1 MPHRPDALRLLTGLL
16 PLDRVGPVLRRAARQ
31 AVAAGDAARQL
42 RVARAVAGELVRRG
56 DLIQVAIDG
65 VPDDGALYALRGST
79 RLLDLAALSPHARTP
94 LPAPEPLPATPV
106 PVPAPGPRPAPVAGP
121 GAHDGLPALLLAME
135 QAQALAMGEARGA
148 HRQSVLEGILSLLA
162 RALPQR
168 RLAALL
174 AGEVDPALVPRR
186 VAPLATGPGTP
197 FWAAHR
203 PAGGSIWFN
212 SVAELPSPLRRALAG
227 TGDRD
232 FPGAAAVPLLA
243 PPGEGERVEEA
254 GLLLVS
260 ASHAV
265 SRPRLLRDARLIS
278 HFVTTRWRQHL
289 EMSQLVHSDS
299 LTGVHNRAYF
309 DEQLALEVERARR
322 RESPL
327 ALVLADIDHFKRVN
341 DTWGHPVGDGVLRTV
356 ARELLGGLRRIDL
369 VCRIGGEEFA
379 LILPDTQPAA
389 ALEVCQR
396 LLERIDR
403 MRFNFPGAPSPQAV
417 TLSYGG
423 VTFPE
428 GGTDPAELYRKADGM
443 LYLSKRGGR
452 NRCTF
457 WNPRGEPHLLVPPA
471 APAD

>member
-1 MPHRPDALRLLTGLL
+1 MPQRPDALRLLAGLL
-16 PLDRVGPVLRRAARQ
+16 PLDSVGPVLRRAARQ
-31 AVAAGDAARQL
+31 AVASGDVARQL

-56 DLIQVAIDG
+56 DLMQVAIDG
-65 VPDDGALYALRGST
+65 SREPGALFALRGSA
-79 RLLDLAALSPHARTP
+79 RLLDLSALSRSTP
-94 LPAPEPLPATPV
+94 SPGQSPVTAPATLP
-106 PVPAPGPRPAPVAGP
+106 PPPPAAPVADP
-121 GAHDGLPALLLAME
+121 TAPDGLPALLLAME
-135 QAQALAMGEARGA
+135 QAQALAMEEPRGA
-148 HRQSVLEGILSLLA
+148 HRQAVLEGILGLLA

-168 RLAALL
+168 RLAVLL
-174 AGEVDPALVPRR
+174 AGDIDPGLVPRR
-186 VAPLATGPGTP
+186 VAPLAPGTGVP
-197 FWAAHR
+197 LWAAHR
-203 PAGGSIWFN
+203 AAGGAVWFTT
-212 SVAELPSPLRRALAG
+212 VTDLPSALRRALAG
-227 TGDRD
+227 TGEEA
-232 FPGAAAVPLLA
+232 FPGAAAVPLFA
-243 PPGEGERVEEA
+243 PPGEGGRAEEA

-260 ASHAV
+260 APCAA
-265 SRPRLLRDARLIS
+265 SRARLLCDARLIS
-278 HFVTTRWRQHL
+278 RFVTTRWRQHL

-309 DEQLALEVERARR
+309 DVQLGLEIERARR

-327 ALVLADIDHFKRVN
+327 ALVLADIDHFKRIN
-341 DTWGHPVGDGVLRTV
+341 DTWGHPIGDGVLRTV

-389 ALEVCQR
+389 AQEVCQR

-403 MRFNFPGAPSPQAV
+403 MRFNFPGASEPHAV

-428 GGTDPAELYRKADGM
+428 GGIDPAELYRKADGM

-457 WNPRGEPHLLVPPA
+457 WNPQGDPHILTPPSQ
-471 APAD
+471 PAD

>member
-1 MPHRPDALRLLTGLL
+1 
-16 PLDRVGPVLRRAARQ
+16 V
-31 AVAAGDAARQL
+31 
-42 RVARAVAGELVRRG
+42 GELVRRG
-56 DLIQVAIDG
+56 DLLQVAIDG
-65 VPDDGALYALRGST
+65 AREPEALFVPRGT
-79 RLLDLAALSPHARTP
+79 ARLLDLSAIVRAAP
-94 LPAPEPLPATPV
+94 LPAAPAPATRATP
-106 PVPAPGPRPAPVAGP
+106 PIPPGPPPAAPRSAAPPAEPPPSATHPAAGALEATG
-121 GAHDGLPALLLAME
+121 GALPALLLAME
-135 QAQALAMGEARGA
+135 QAQSLAMGEPRGA
-148 HRQSVLEGILSLLA
+148 HRQAVLEGILGLLA

-168 RLAALL
+168 RLAVLL
-174 AGEVDPALVPRR
+174 AGDVDPGLVPRR
-186 VAPLATGPGTP
+186 VAPLAPGPGGP
-197 FWAAHR
+197 LWAAHR
-203 PAGGSIWFN
+203 VAGGAVWF
-212 SVAELPSPLRRALAG
+212 SAVTDLPPAVRRPLAG
-227 TGDRD
+227 SGEHE

-243 PPGEGERVEEA
+243 PPGEGGRAEEA

-260 ASHAV
+260 APHAA
-265 SRPRLLRDARLIS
+265 SRARLLRDARLIS

-299 LTGVHNRAYF
+299 LTGVHNRAFF
-309 DEQLALEVERARR
+309 DGQLGLEIERARR

-389 ALEVCQR
+389 AQEVCQR

-403 MRFNFPGAPSPQAV
+403 MRFNFPGSAQPQSV

-457 WNPRGEPHLLVPPA
+457 WNPQGEPHVLVPPSEPGA
-471 APAD
+471 

>member
-1 MPHRPDALRLLTGLL
+1 LSYRPDALKLLTRLL
-16 PLDRVGPVLRRAARQ
+16 PLDSVGPVLRRAARQ
-31 AVAAGDAARQL
+31 AVASGDAARQL

-65 VPDDGALYALRGST
+65 SREPGALFVLRGNAH
-79 RLLDLAALSPHARTP
+79 LLDLSALSRS
-94 LPAPEPLPATPV
+94 APSPGPPPATTPTALLADPV
-106 PVPAPGPRPAPVAGP
+106 TP
-121 GAHDGLPALLLAME
+121 DGLPELLHAME
-135 QAQALAMGEARGA
+135 QAQALAMGEPRDA
-148 HRQSVLEGILSLLA
+148 HRQAVLEGILGLLA

-168 RLAALL
+168 RLAVLL
-174 AGEVDPALVPRR
+174 AGDIDPGLVPRR
-186 VAPLATGPGTP
+186 VAPLAGGPGAP
-197 FWAAHR
+197 LWATHR
-203 PAGGSIWFN
+203 AAGGAIWF
-212 SVAELPSPLRRALAG
+212 STAADLPSALRSALVG
-227 TGDRD
+227 TGEHE

-243 PPGEGERVEEA
+243 PSGEEARAGEA

-260 ASHAV
+260 APHSV
-265 SRPRLLRDARLIS
+265 SRARLLRDARLIS
-278 HFVTTRWRQHL
+278 RFVTTRWRQHL
-289 EMSQLVHSDS
+289 EMSRLVHSDS

-309 DEQLALEVERARR
+309 DGQLGLEIERARR

-327 ALVLADIDHFKRVN
+327 ALILADIDHFKRIN
-341 DTWGHPVGDGVLRTV
+341 DTWGHPVGDEVLRTV

-389 ALEVCQR
+389 AQEVCQR

-403 MRFNFPGAPSPQAV
+403 MRFDFPGAAEPHAV

-428 GGTDPAELYRKADGM
+428 GGIDPAELYRKADGM

-457 WNPRGEPHLLVPPA
+457 WNPQGEPHILAPPIQ
-471 APAD
+471 PAD